1 MEDTMMRRLLLSFSI
16 VMILAG
22 GPGIPIGGHSAP
34 VGLTA
39 METIGAPDGPQVKRP
54 AGRPVNPQGKVRI
67 PVRGDIRLRKGA
79 APART
84 TWVRTYS
91 REETLTLSGVGVIYG
106 YRMAPA
112 NDGGFFLLG
121 HTSVDIPASY
131 DSCVLKVDPAGSIE
145 WQRILR
151 QGPGAGNTQ
160 FLHSISPTSDGGC
173 VAGGVCDSGVMA
185 MKFEADGDVAWR
197 RSFDRE
203 DAREEF
209 ADLRQTSDGGYVL
222 LASSGLEDTMGI
234 VNDKDVLLIKLDP
247 LGIPVWQRTYGS
259 PFQERAAGVV
269 ELADGGFALCGGAPS
284 LPSEE
289 RESLVILRLTASGD
303 IVWQTVYQGW
313 EAPVFSL
320 ERALDGGLILA
331 GYAFEDASQFRWDA
345 WAMKLAA
352 GGAVE
357 WTKTYHGDHEDSF
370 FSITTTLDGGYLAAG
385 SSDSFSSHGDQALL
399 VRLSSNG
406 DVEWQRTYGR
416 EDHPEDGYSSGRSAF
431 PAPDGSLYLAG
442 TTSFGGM
449 GGIRF
454 LLIKASAEGLVGR
467 LPGFV
472 ADAGLEVRDSTV
484 EALPAALVSQDV
496 PVVSS
501 IPELTPLDVAIR
513 GGLLFAPP
521 LNAAGVRTS
530 SRSLALL
537 GRSNVLTWE
546 PNPANDDLEIV
557 KYRIYAVG
565 PIPPSNGDLIVLP
578 DDAFHLYEVD
588 GGAYRFAHSPL
599 KAGGYYYMIWGVG
612 ADGGEGLAV
621 LLTQLDAGRRP

>member
-1 MEDTMMRRLLLSFSI
+1 MMRRLLLSFSL

-22 GPGIPIGGHSAP
+22 VPGIPSASPSAP

-39 METIGAPDGPQVKRP
+39 TEASELMEGPQVRP
-54 AGRPVNPQGKVRI
+54 PARQPGNPQGKVRI
-67 PVRGDIRLRKGA
+67 PVRGDARLRKGA

-84 TWVRTYS
+84 TWVRTYR
-91 REETLTLSGVGVIYG
+91 REGTLTLSGVGVIYG
-106 YRMAPA
+106 FRMVPA

-121 HTSVDIPASY
+121 HTSVAIPASY

-145 WQRILR
+145 WQRVLR

-173 VAGGVCDSGVMA
+173 VAGGVCDSGVLA

-234 VNDKDVLLIKLDP
+234 VNDRDILLVKLDP
-247 LGIPVWQRTYGS
+247 SGNPVWQRTYGS
-259 PFQERAAGVV
+259 PLHERAAGVV

-303 IVWQTVYQGW
+303 IVWQKVYQGW

-320 ERALDGGLILA
+320 GRALDGGVVVA
-331 GYAFEDASQFRWDA
+331 GSVIEGTTGLRSDA

-357 WTKTYHGDHEDSF
+357 WTKTYHGLYRESL
-370 FSITTTLDGGYLAAG
+370 STIIATPDGGYLAAG
-385 SSDSFSSHGDQALL
+385 STDSFSPHRGERALL
-399 VRLSSNG
+399 MRFSSNG
-406 DVEWQRTYGR
+406 DIEWQRTYGR
-416 EDHPEDGYSSGRSAF
+416 GDPEDGYSYGRSVAV
-431 PAPDGSLYLAG
+431 APDGSLYLAG

-449 GGIRF
+449 GGVRF
-454 LLIKASAEGLVGR
+454 LLMKASAEGLVER

-472 ADAGLEVRDSTV
+472 ADAVLETQDSAV
-484 EALPAALVSQDV
+484 EALPAALIFQDV

-501 IPELTPLDVAIR
+501 IPVLTPLDVAIR

-521 LNAAGVRTS
+521 LNAAVMTTS
-530 SRSLALL
+530 SRSLALI
-537 GRSNVLTWE
+537 GRSNVLSWE
-546 PNPANDDLEIV
+546 ANPANDDIEIA

-588 GGAYRFAHSPL
+588 GGVYRYAHSPIE
-599 KAGGYYYMIWGVG
+599 AGGYDYVIWGVG

-621 LLTQLDAGRRP
+621 RPTQLAARRRP